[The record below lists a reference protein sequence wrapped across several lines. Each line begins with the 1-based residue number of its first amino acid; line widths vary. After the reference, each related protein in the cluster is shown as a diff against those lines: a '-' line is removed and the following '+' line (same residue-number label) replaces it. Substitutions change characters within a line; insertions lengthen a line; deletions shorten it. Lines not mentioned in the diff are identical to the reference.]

1 MVGPTSTQTGA
12 RKLQDFVKDCLVLDA
27 EKFNERHG
35 DAFLVHH
42 GTIDQ
47 VQEHA
52 TEGPSKTLAVEGRQK
67 KTGPF
72 IPKGDFWVIPVRRK
86 GRESTLTG
94 FISVGRNEGNDVV
107 VPDQSISLFHALFR
121 KTHDDRI
128 LLRDAGS
135 TNGTYINDK
144 KVPVQLQGEPVEV
157 ESGAQVRF
165 GSVKFTFLRI
175 DEFKKLVVE
184 LSKG

>member
-1 MVGPTSTQTGA
+1 VGPTSTQTGA

-27 EKFNERHG
+27 EAFMERHG

-42 GTIDQ
+42 GPIDQ
-47 VQEHA
+47 IQEHA
-52 TEGPSKTLAVEGRQK
+52 AAGPSKTLAVEGRQK

-72 IPKGDFWVIPVRRK
+72 IPKGDFWVVPVRRR

-121 KTHDDRI
+121 KTQDDRI

-135 TNGTYINDK
+135 TNGTFINDK

-175 DEFKKLVVE
+175 VEFRKLVRE

>member
-1 MVGPTSTQTGA
+1 MANPTSIQTGA
-12 RKLQDFVKDCLVLDA
+12 KKIQDFVKDCLVLDA
-27 EKFNERHG
+27 ETFNKRHG

-42 GTIDQ
+42 GPIDAI
-47 VQEHA
+47 EKGTA
-52 TEGPSKTLAVEGRQK
+52 GPSKTLAVEGKQK
-67 KTGPF
+67 KDPF
-72 IPKGDFWVIPVRRK
+72 IPKGDFWVIPVQRRGK
-86 GRESTLTG
+86 ESTLTG

-121 KTHDDRI
+121 KTKDDRI

-135 TNGTYINDK
+135 TNGTFVNDK
-144 KVPVQLQGEPVEV
+144 PVPVQLQGEPVEV
-157 ESGAQVRF
+157 DSGVQIRF

-175 DEFKKLVVE
+175 DEFRKLVRE

>member
-1 MVGPTSTQTGA
+1 MADPTSTQTA
-12 RKLQDFVKDCLVLDA
+12 VKKLQDYVKDCLVLDA
-27 EKFNERHG
+27 ERFLERHG

-42 GTIDQ
+42 GPVKAIEVGPD
-47 VQEHA
+47 
-52 TEGPSKTLAVEGRQK
+52 GPSKTLAVEGRQK
-67 KTGPF
+67 KSGPF
-72 IPKGDFWVIPVRRK
+72 IPKGDFWVIPVRRR

-121 KTHDDRI
+121 KTQDDRM

-135 TNGTYINDK
+135 TNGTYINDV
-144 KVPVQLQGEPVEV
+144 KVPVQLHGEPVEV
-157 ESGAQVRF
+157 DSGAQVRF
-165 GSVKFTFLRI
+165 GSVKFTFLRVY
-175 DEFKKLVVE
+175 EFRKLVRE

>member
-1 MVGPTSTQTGA
+1 MTDPSSIQTGA
-12 RKLQDFVKDCLVLDA
+12 KKLMDFVKDCLVLDA
-27 EKFNERHG
+27 EAFLKRHG

-42 GTIDQ
+42 GPVKALEESQ
-47 VQEHA
+47 
-52 TEGPSKTLAVEGRQK
+52 EGPSKTLAVEGRQK
-67 KTGPF
+67 KAGPF
-72 IPKGDFWVIPVRRK
+72 IPQGDFWVIPVQRRGK
-86 GRESTLTG
+86 ESTLTG

-121 KTHDDRI
+121 KTNDNRI

-135 TNGTYINDK
+135 TNGTFINDK

-157 ESGAQVRF
+157 DSGAQVRF

-175 DEFKKLVVE
+175 EEFRKLVRE